1 MKIRTVED
9 GKASSAGT
17 KIVNHLKCGHKKR
30 EIIIDPEVT
39 ERFVRYIVE
48 KVEATGQNCE
58 EWLFTRPDG
67 CRMTESNIMHAMQN
81 VNRNAKI
88 KQRGNHAIRKT
99 MLTRLIQSKLFST
112 TDIAR
117 QAGHASF
124 ETTQKYYAFARKE
137 EIGKSERIGQVVT
150 ANFNLGLTS

>member
-1 MKIRTVED
+1 
-9 GKASSAGT
+9 
-17 KIVNHLKCGHKKR
+17 
-30 EIIIDPEVT
+30 
-39 ERFVRYIVE
+39 
-48 KVEATGQNCE
+48 
-58 EWLFTRPDG
+58 
-67 CRMTESNIMHAMQN
+67 
-81 VNRNAKI
+81 
-88 KQRGNHAIRKT
+88 

-124 ETTQKYYAFARKE
+124 ETTQKYYAFVRKE